1 MEPVTFLVVGL
12 SVGVASALTWNLYHA
27 RSALQNVS
35 DRTIVLS
42 ESQGAHAK
50 QTTDALVLLQ
60 KKIDH
65 YDDLLGALR
74 ATHPTVDF
82 GMRAHQSIASLEG
95 GIVSASMVQDAIDA
109 VYSSIPLQSVDIDL
123 SPMQAQMTSRL
134 LSVLDQNGLTMTA
147 LSLDGRQ
154 ALQVGLCSLHLQN
167 IDWAES
173 AFGVA
178 HQALPGNVVVLQG
191 LEKVALLKADDVL
204 RLHWLEAQLRIDPD
218 NPDFIMMY
226 PLSMSN

>member
-95 GIVSASMVQDAIDA
+95 GIVSARMVQ
-109 VYSSIPLQSVDIDL
+109 
-123 SPMQAQMTSRL
+123 
-134 LSVLDQNGLTMTA
+134 
-147 LSLDGRQ
+147 LSLI
-154 ALQVGLCSLHLQN
+154 H
-167 IDWAES
+167 I
-173 AFGVA
+173 
-178 HQALPGNVVVLQG
+178 
-191 LEKVALLKADDVL
+191 
-204 RLHWLEAQLRIDPD
+204 
-218 NPDFIMMY
+218 
-226 PLSMSN
+226 